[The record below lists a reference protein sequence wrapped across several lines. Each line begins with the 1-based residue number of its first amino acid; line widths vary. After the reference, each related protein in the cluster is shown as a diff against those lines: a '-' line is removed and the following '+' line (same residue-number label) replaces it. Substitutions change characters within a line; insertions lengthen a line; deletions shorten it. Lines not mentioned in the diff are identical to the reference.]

1 MPRVGPRLRIVRRF
15 GAQLPGLT
23 RKDGQKRP
31 FPPGQHGP
39 ASAGR
44 RRKTSEY
51 RRLLMEKQKVRFNYG
66 VTERQLRNTLAAAS
80 RMPGR
85 TGDNV
90 LILLERRLDNI
101 VFRLG
106 FAPTIPA
113 ARQLVSHGHILVNG
127 RRLDRPSARMRHGD
141 TVAVAAKA
149 REAPG
154 VVAQVER
161 GPEVRLPGWLALDMD
176 DKFSGRV
183 LGEPMASDVPFPV
196 HANALVEYYAR

>member
-23 RKDGQKRP
+23 RKDGQKRA

-39 ASAGR
+39 ATSGR

-66 VTERQLRNTLAAAS
+66 VTERQLRNILAAAS

-113 ARQLVSHGHILVNG
+113 ARQLVTHGHILVNG
-127 RRLDRPSARMRHGD
+127 KRLDRPSERMSHGD
-141 TVAVAAKA
+141 TISVTPKS
-149 REAPG
+149 REIPG

-161 GPEVRLPGWLALDMD
+161 GPEVRLPGWLALDID
-176 DKFSGRV
+176 DKFTGRV
-183 LGEPMASDVPFPV
+183 LGAPLASDVPFPV